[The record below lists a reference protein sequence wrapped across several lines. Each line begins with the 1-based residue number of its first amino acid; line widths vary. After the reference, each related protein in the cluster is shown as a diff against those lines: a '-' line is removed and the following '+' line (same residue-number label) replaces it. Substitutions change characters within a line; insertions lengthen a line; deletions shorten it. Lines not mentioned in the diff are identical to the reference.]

1 MPSPSAH
8 LGPDSLA
15 PTGLRLM
22 TWNVQHASA
31 ERSRRQAAWIAGQHL
46 DFAVLTEVAAT
57 RHEALS
63 QSLAERGFT
72 VHGPADSGADYHT
85 LLASRAG
92 DLEPWPQIRARH
104 LAHRC
109 VAARLHLGADRIVG
123 ILGLYVPSRGSP
135 GRRNA
140 DKRAFQDEI
149 MTLLPGLREIFG
161 ATDTII
167 VAGDLNVIEPGH
179 WPAHAVFGHWEYAF
193 YRAFED
199 AGYTDAYR
207 HVHPSGR
214 EHSWYGRSGAGYRF
228 DHIFTS
234 DPKVV
239 IDCRYDHQPRLERLS
254 DHSAMML
261 IT

>member
-1 MPSPSAH
+1 
-8 LGPDSLA
+8 
-15 PTGLRLM
+15 M

-31 ERSRRQAAWIAGQHL
+31 ERSHRQAAWIASQPL
-46 DFAVLTEVAAT
+46 DLAVLTEVAAT

-72 VHGPADSGADYHT
+72 VCGPADSDADYHT
-85 LLASRAG
+85 LLASRTG
-92 DLEPWPQIRARH
+92 GLEPWPQVRARH

-123 ILGLYVPSRGSP
+123 ILGLYVPSRGNP

-140 DKRAFQDEI
+140 DKRAFQDAVT
-149 MTLLPGLREIFG
+149 TLLPGLRDSFG
-161 ATDTII
+161 EAGAIV
-167 VAGDLNVIEPGH
+167 VAGDLNIIEPGH
-179 WPAHAVFGHWEYAF
+179 WPAHAVFGNWEYAF

-199 AGYTDAYR
+199 VGYTDAYR
-207 HVHPSGR
+207 HVHPHGR

-234 DPKVV
+234 SPKAV
-239 IDCRYDHQPRLERLS
+239 IDCRYDHQPRLEHLS
-254 DHSAMML
+254 DHSAML
-261 IT
+261 LVTDVSNDPSKAS